1 MWVYVLERRRA
12 VEVWHTLMGDADPD
26 IARQET
32 SNSLRALYGL
42 SREQNGLMGAPDVQ
56 TAEDQIQAIFA
67 SSPPFPLADLPDV
80 STAAYPQSPQYY
92 SESGTLQNTN
102 GSQRSRS
109 SSGGNGSGNG
119 GDKPQFKARAL
130 PVTHVAP
137 DIVPRMSRAAALRAG
152 IKDETTQPRR
162 HQATA
167 ESIAKTFANV
177 PGHKRA
183 ESIAVASTAPPTIA
197 PRMTRAA
204 SLRLGQ
210 PVAPTP
216 ARVVKP
222 KEVRP
227 KTADRAPA
235 AATFDGVPGHK
246 RRESIA
252 VASTKPPTVAPR
264 TNRSATLRVKKEA
277 APPSAFNR
285 ESTTLVPFC
294 HGGFETN
301 SLVSV

>member
-1 MWVYVLERRRA
+1 M
-12 VEVWHTLMGDADPD
+12 
-26 IARQET
+26 
-32 SNSLRALYGL
+32 
-42 SREQNGLMGAPDVQ
+42 
-56 TAEDQIQAIFA
+56 
-67 SSPPFPLADLPDV
+67 
-80 STAAYPQSPQYY
+80 
-92 SESGTLQNTN
+92 
-102 GSQRSRS
+102 
-109 SSGGNGSGNG
+109 
-119 GDKPQFKARAL
+119 
-130 PVTHVAP
+130 THVAP
-137 DIVPRMSRAAALRAG
+137 DIVPRTSRAAALRAG

-222 KEVRP
+222 KEVKP
-227 KTADRAPA
+227 KTAERAPPI
-235 AATFDGVPGHK
+235 ATFDGVPGHK

-277 APPSAFNR
+277 APPSAFSR
-285 ESTTLVPFC
+285 ESIRIRIRY
-294 HGGFETN
+294 
-301 SLVSV
+301 